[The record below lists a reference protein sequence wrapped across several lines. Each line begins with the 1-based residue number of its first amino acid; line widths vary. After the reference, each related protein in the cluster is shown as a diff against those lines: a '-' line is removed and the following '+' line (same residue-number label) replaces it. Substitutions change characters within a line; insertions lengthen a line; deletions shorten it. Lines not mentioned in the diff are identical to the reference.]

1 MSRATERQRVRDK
14 QTVLAAVGDLTLEAL
29 QRAKRHPQAG
39 VSAAAER
46 LIARIDR
53 NKSDHDSKDR
63 RRP

>member
-29 QRAKRHPQAG
+29 QRAKAG